1 MVRLKSRRSPV
12 YNGNDDCRALV
23 ARCIRLGGRAAGTAA
38 ALPSY
43 TLVSSAAGTT
53 NRSALWH
60 AEFSFHPRREWSG
73 RGCDP
78 SQQCCDHSGS
88 VVCRSSPAVQ
98 FGLFQVG
105 IGLLAACCPANT
117 WRRAV
122 FCARRHSDSL
132 SSPIPGMD
140 AGVWRL
146 SVQTMRRQRPRAM
159 LHPARASAGSVDHAS
174 GPGAG
179 SDTQGKM
186 AAPAGARRKQG
197 AGDSD
202 GRAPGCSP
210 ISEAGGRCI
219 SPPRQGLD
227 RRHRRHARGAHS
239 AWRPRLPRQLHR
251 VPPSGRRPAGVPP
264 RLRPGQA
271 RPRRA
276 H

>member
-1 MVRLKSRRSPV
+1 MAAWYRPRCACRSMLLLDRWVVESWRAVKFSRRSWDGSAQSRRSPV

-53 NRSALWH
+53 NRSAPWH

-146 SVQTMRRQRPRAM
+146 SVLTMR
-159 LHPARASAGSVDHAS
+159 
-174 GPGAG
+174 
-179 SDTQGKM
+179 
-186 AAPAGARRKQG
+186 
-197 AGDSD
+197 
-202 GRAPGCSP
+202 
-210 ISEAGGRCI
+210 
-219 SPPRQGLD
+219 
-227 RRHRRHARGAHS
+227 
-239 AWRPRLPRQLHR
+239 
-251 VPPSGRRPAGVPP
+251 
-264 RLRPGQA
+264 
-271 RPRRA
+271 
-276 H
+276 